1 MKQPLTL
8 SLIALL
14 ITLTVA
20 LPVVLAP
27 AYGAVSTFKIEGYI
41 TDSLGVPI
49 ADAFVTFNNITIP
62 WCMSNT
68 SGYYSVNAP
77 AGNYLINVWPPY
89 DSHYINYGEI
99 FHVTADATQNIT
111 LVTGCKVSG
120 YVYNETGSPMIA
132 AAVLFG
138 VSSTEIYGSGYFT
151 NETGYYYANLQ
162 PGTYTIDA
170 HPRTKN
176 EPTYSGY
183 CSNFTTYTEPGFTVT
198 ADIVKNLTVGV
209 TPTPTPTPTQ
219 SSSSS
224 SSSSTTTT
232 TTHATAKPTLTPAP
246 TQPTLTITTQ
256 GNFYP
261 SLSLNLTGQLQDQNG
276 NPLNQK
282 TITLTYQLQNST
294 SWVNIGTTQ
303 TDAQG
308 NYLLPWTNTFS
319 GDSCFLVVK
328 AQYTGD
334 TSHLSTSNITTLSYA
349 SDLVITNQIPAYLD
363 FAVWL
368 IIAITVTGVI
378 VVLVLIRRFKPR
390 K

>member
-1 MKQPLTL
+1 MKQQL
-8 SLIALL
+8 SLILVALL
-14 ITLTVA
+14 VTLIVA

-27 AYGAVSTFKIEGYI
+27 AYGAVGTFKIEGYI
-41 TDSLGVPI
+41 TDSLGVHI

-62 WCMSNT
+62 WCMSNA
-68 SGYYSVNAP
+68 SGYYSINAP

-89 DSHYINYGEI
+89 DSHYINYGET

-111 LVTGCKVSG
+111 LVTGCKISG

-176 EPTYSGY
+176 EPSYSGY
-183 CSNFTTYTEPGFTVT
+183 CSNFTAYTEADFIVT
-198 ADIVKNLTVGV
+198 GDFVKNLTVGV
-209 TPTPTPTPTQ
+209 TPTPTPSPTQ
-219 SSSSS
+219 ASSSS

-232 TTHATAKPTLTPAP
+232 TTPKPTPTPAP
-246 TQPTLTITTQ
+246 TQPTLTLTTQ

-261 SLSLNLTGQLQDQNG
+261 AATLNLTGQLQDQSG

-282 TITLTYQLQNST
+282 NITLTYQIQNRT
-294 SWVNIGTTQ
+294 DWVNIGTAQ

-308 NYLLPWTNTFS
+308 CYQLSWCNSFS
-319 GDSCFLVVK
+319 NDSCAVIIK
-328 AQYTGD
+328 ATYTGD
-334 TSHLSTSNITTLSYA
+334 TQHLAASNSTILQYKTDQNISTSTESVDNLPY
-349 SDLVITNQIPAYLD
+349 
-363 FAVWL
+363 
-368 IIAITVTGVI
+368 IAIAAIIISLITVLSM
-378 VVLVLIRRFKPR
+378 VLRRKHNT
-390 K
+390 

>member
-8 SLIALL
+8 LLIALL

-99 FHVTADATQNIT
+99 FNVTADATQNIT

-176 EPTYSGY
+176 EPTYRGY

-232 TTHATAKPTLTPAP
+232 TTHTTAKPTLTPAP

-282 TITLTYQLQNST
+282 NITLTYQLQNST

-334 TSHLSTSNITTLSYA
+334 TSHLSTSNITTLE
-349 SDLVITNQIPAYLD
+349 L
-363 FAVWL
+363 
-368 IIAITVTGVI
+368 
-378 VVLVLIRRFKPR
+378 R